1 VKRLRRLRRLPPCER
16 GTSLVELVTVMAIL
30 GTILA
35 GVTTVFVQGSN
46 AELHANRRVQAQLQA
61 GAAFD
66 RLRRDIHCA
75 HAGSASGGTL
85 SLSGCSTGSVTWQ
98 ACAYGSWYALY
109 RNVSTC
115 PANNSATDCETFPAA
130 TGGKLYAYCLSS
142 ATFTYWAP
150 VASTSL
156 AKVRADI
163 VVNVLPGSIDS
174 YELTDDIVLR
184 NSTRS

>member
-1 VKRLRRLRRLPPCER
+1 MKLLRRLRRLTASDR

-75 HAGSASGGTL
+75 QTGTASGGTL
-85 SLSGCSTGSVTWQ
+85 SLSGCATGSVTWQ

-109 RNVSTC
+109 RNATSC
-115 PANNSATDCETFPAA
+115 PINNSATDCNTFP
-130 TGGKLYAYCLSS
+130 TGTSGKLYASCLTS

-163 VVNVLPGSIDS
+163 VVNVKPGGIDS